1 MDWRERAYYW
11 VRLNNSGTAW
21 FEKGHDHYGKEYER
35 RVKELR
41 KIPGL
46 RMLPLPS
53 MALAREER
61 EKVPEW
67 AQVLVSCRKAHDKTL
82 VNTLESFKAE
92 RYGNCEWERVAEPMK
107 GEKRKMKVGEK
118 IEAGDLVRVLD
129 GSGIKDYCGGWSA
142 RMKEY
147 VGRTLVVERVINDLF
162 TGEGVKLYW
171 GGGYTWDTRGLEL
184 VEKGKVQREP
194 ETKAEKAEAK
204 EFKIRNS
211 AGVLTAKVERE
222 LNIREVFY
230 GIGDDA
236 IPEMK
241 RPRLEVHAES
251 GHWGGMLVTLSDRES
266 GKDDIMYVIEIPAD
280 CYDCKPSA
288 WLCRIGT
295 EQPEDAYVTMEPWRE
310 G

>member
-11 VRLNNSGTAW
+11 IRLNNSGAAW

-35 RVKELR
+35 RVTELR

-46 RMLPLPS
+46 KMHPLPS

-67 AQVLVSCRKAHDKTL
+67 AQVLVSCRRVHLSTL
-82 VNTLESFKAE
+82 RNTFIRFGSES
-92 RYGNCEWERVAEPMK
+92 YGYFAWERVVEPKK
-107 GEKRKMKVGEK
+107 GEKRKMKAEEK

-129 GSGIKDYCGGWSA
+129 GSGIEDYCGGWSA

-194 ETKAEKAEAK
+194 ETMAEKAEVK

-211 AGVLTAKVERE
+211 AGVLTVRAQRE
-222 LNIREVFY
+222 LSLRDVFHCM
-230 GIGDDA
+230 GDDKL
-236 IPEMK
+236 PEMK
-241 RPRLEVHAES
+241 RPRLELHKGE
-251 GHWGGMLVTLSDRES
+251 HYNDWLVTLSDRDCE
-266 GKDDIMYVIEIPAD
+266 GTIYVLEFSDFGDGVKAYLGE
-280 CYDCKPSA
+280 YDVEVPDRS
-288 WLCRIGT
+288 
-295 EQPEDAYVTMEPWRE
+295 YVTTEEWKK
-310 G
+310 